1 MLYNLLY
8 PLSSEFSILNVFRYI
23 TFRSVWA
30 LLTALI
36 ISILVGPWFIRL
48 LKRIKFGQYIQED
61 VKAHLEKAGT
71 PTMGGL
77 LIAFSLTVSVLLWGD
92 LKNLYV
98 WLTLAVFLGF
108 GAVGF
113 VDDYLK
119 ILRKNNKGISAS
131 AKFWGQTAIGAV
143 AVGLLFCVPAPP
155 LKALLPVLE
164 PFHLNPS
171 GAMAAL
177 SPEITIPV
185 YKLVPI
191 DFGVTFPGFSTKL
204 VVPFFKNFTPDL
216 GWFYLPFAVL
226 VMVGTS
232 NGVNLT
238 DGLDGLA
245 IGPTI
250 VAGICFAIFIY
261 VAGNA
266 NMANYLQVAHVR
278 GVGEVAVFCGALV
291 GAGLGFLWYNAYP
304 AQIFMGDV
312 GSLSLGGVLGF
323 LSVLCKQE
331 MILLVVGGLFVVE
344 TLSVILQ
351 VGYFKV
357 TGGKRIFRM
366 APLHHHFEL
375 KGTPE
380 SKIIIRF
387 WITSVLLGLAALS
400 VLKLR

>member
-8 PLSSEFSILNVFRYI
+8 PYSTEFSVLNVFRYI

-30 LLTALI
+30 LLFALI
-36 ISILVGPWFIRL
+36 ISILIGPRFISF
-48 LKRIKFGQYIQED
+48 LKRLKFGQYIQED

-92 LKNLYV
+92 LTNPYV
-98 WLTLAVFLGF
+98 WLCMLVFLGF
-108 GAVGF
+108 GLVGF
-113 VDDYLK
+113 WDDYLK
-119 ILRKNNKGISAS
+119 ILRKNNKGISARS
-131 AKFWGQTAIGAV
+131 KFLGQIVV
-143 AVGLLFCVPAPP
+143 AVLAMGILFTLPAYST
-155 LKALLPVLE
+155 E
-164 PFHLNPS
+164 
-171 GAMAAL
+171 L
-177 SPEITIPV
+177 S
-185 YKLVPI
+185 
-191 DFGVTFPGFSTKL
+191 
-204 VVPFFKNFTPDL
+204 VPFFKNFTPDL
-216 GWFYLPFAVL
+216 GWLYLPFAVL

-250 VAGICFAIFIY
+250 MAGLCFAVFIY

-266 NMANYLQVAHVR
+266 NMASYLQIAHVPS
-278 GVGEVAVFCGALV
+278 VGEVTVFCGALV
-291 GAGLGFLWYNAYP
+291 GASLGFLWYNAYP

-331 MILLVVGGLFVVE
+331 LLLLGVGGLFAVE
-344 TLSVILQ
+344 TLSVIVQ
-351 VGYFKV
+351 VGYFKF
-357 TGGKRIFRM
+357 TGGKRFFRM

-387 WITSVLLGLAALS
+387 RITSALLGLAALS

>member
-1 MLYNLLY
+1 MLYHLLY
-8 PLSSEFSILNVFRYI
+8 PLSSEVSVLNVFRYV

-36 ISILVGPWFIRL
+36 ISIVVGPWFIRQ
-48 LKRIKFGQYIQED
+48 LKKLKFGQYIHED

-77 LIAFSLTVSVLLWGD
+77 LIAFSLCVSVLLWGD
-92 LKNLYV
+92 LTNVYV
-98 WLTLAVFLGF
+98 WLTMFVFLGF

-113 VDDYLK
+113 MDDYLK
-119 ILRKNNKGISAS
+119 IKRKNNKGISGRQKLA
-131 AKFWGQTAIGAV
+131 GQFTV
-143 AVGLLFCVPAPP
+143 ALIAMGILFY
-155 LKALLPVLE
+155 LPIYSTE
-164 PFHLNPS
+164 
-171 GAMAAL
+171 L
-177 SPEITIPV
+177 S
-185 YKLVPI
+185 
-191 DFGVTFPGFSTKL
+191 
-204 VVPFFKNFTPDL
+204 VPFFKKATTDI
-216 GWFYLPFAVL
+216 GWLYIPFALL

-261 VAGNA
+261 VAGNENIA
-266 NMANYLQVAHVR
+266 QYLQAEYIP
-278 GVGEVAVFCGALV
+278 GVNEVTVFCGALI
-291 GAGLGFLWYNAYP
+291 GAGLGFLWFNAYP

-323 LSVLCKQE
+323 LAVLCKQE
-331 MILLVVGGLFVVE
+331 LILLIVGGLFVVE
-344 TLSVILQ
+344 SLSVIMQ
-351 VGYFKV
+351 VGYFKF
-357 TGGKRIFRM
+357 TGGKRLFRM

-375 KGTPE
+375 KGLPE

-387 WITSVLLGLAALS
+387 WITSVLLGLVALS

>member
-8 PLSSEFSILNVFRYI
+8 PLSTDFSILNVFRYI

-36 ISILVGPWFIRL
+36 ISILVGPWFIRF
-48 LKRIKFGQYIQED
+48 LKKLKFGQYIQED

-77 LIAFSLTVSVLLWGD
+77 LIAFSLGVSVLLWGD
-92 LKNLYV
+92 LTNPYI
-98 WLTLAVFLGF
+98 WLSMLVFFGF
-108 GAVGF
+108 GLVGF
-113 VDDYLK
+113 LDDYLK
-119 ILRKNNKGISAS
+119 ILRKNNKGVSART
-131 AKFWGQTAIGAV
+131 KFIGQVLV
-143 AVGLLFCVPAPP
+143 AVIVMAILFTLPA
-155 LKALLPVLE
+155 
-164 PFHLNPS
+164 
-171 GAMAAL
+171 
-177 SPEITIPV
+177 
-185 YKLVPI
+185 Y
-191 DFGVTFPGFSTKL
+191 STKL
-204 VVPFFKNFTPDL
+204 FVPFFKTVNPDL
-216 GWFYLPFAVL
+216 GWLYLPFAVL

-250 VAGICFAIFIY
+250 VAGMCFAVFIY

-266 NMANYLQVAHVR
+266 NMAGYLQVAHVP

-291 GAGLGFLWYNAYP
+291 GASLGFLWFNAYP
-304 AQIFMGDV
+304 AQMFMGDV

-331 MILLVVGGLFVVE
+331 LILLVVGGLFVVE
-344 TLSVILQ
+344 TLSVVLQ
-351 VGYFKV
+351 VGYFKF
-357 TGGKRIFRM
+357 TGGKRFFRM

-387 WITSVLLGLAALS
+387 WITSALLGLAALS